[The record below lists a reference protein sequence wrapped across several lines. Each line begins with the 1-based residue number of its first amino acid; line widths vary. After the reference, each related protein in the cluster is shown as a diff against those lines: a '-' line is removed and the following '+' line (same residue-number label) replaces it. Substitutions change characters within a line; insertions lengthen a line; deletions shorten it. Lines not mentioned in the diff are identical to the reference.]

1 MCLTTEQLWTV
12 DSTELTK
19 LHLRQYKLI
28 YWIEGRKLP
37 DAHVFNGRQEN
48 AKHNVTNIAVQWIIK
63 VLISFHYFINT
74 WS

>member
-1 MCLTTEQLWTV
+1 M
-12 DSTELTK
+12 
-19 LHLRQYKLI
+19 

-48 AKHNVTNIAVQWIIK
+48 AKPIVTNIAVQWIIK
-63 VLISFHYFINT
+63 FLISFHYFINT